1 MTTEAQ
7 TSGYDKE
14 KLLKSGVHFG
24 HPSKRWNARM
34 APFIYKKH
42 NKSHIIDIRQT
53 QERLK
58 TACDF
63 IERLAAKDGK
73 ILVVGTKRH
82 IKQTTTEEAERGEL
96 WYVTER
102 WLGGMLT
109 NFETIENRIKE
120 LIQLE
125 NDMEKGTIKMRTKK
139 EELRTKV
146 KINRLSKYFG
156 GVKEMDRLPDALII
170 VDTNEESLAVKEAII
185 KDVPCIAL
193 VDTDSDPTC
202 VQYPIPAND
211 DSIASVQTIL
221 RILVDAVLTGK
232 EKHRSAEQERLAA
245 ELEIEMRE
253 TAAREEMQRKAAEQQ
268 AELEKRK
275 AAEEK
280 AKPKTAAAEP
290 KAEATSTKPV
300 EAKAEEKAKPK
311 TATAEPKAE
320 ATSTKPAEAKAE
332 KKAKSKTAAPEPKA
346 EATSAESV
354 EVKTEE
360 KADEQPAPTADAK
373 KTDPTDGSES
383 SEPKAE

>member
-1 MTTEAQ
+1 
-7 TSGYDKE
+7 
-14 KLLKSGVHFG
+14 
-24 HPSKRWNARM
+24 
-34 APFIYKKH
+34 
-42 NKSHIIDIRQT
+42 
-53 QERLK
+53 
-58 TACDF
+58 
-63 IERLAAKDGK
+63 
-73 ILVVGTKRH
+73 
-82 IKQTTTEEAERGEL
+82 
-96 WYVTER
+96 
-102 WLGGMLT
+102 
-109 NFETIENRIKE
+109 
-120 LIQLE
+120 
-125 NDMEKGTIKMRTKK
+125 
-139 EELRTKV
+139 
-146 KINRLSKYFG
+146 
-156 GVKEMDRLPDALII
+156 MDRLPDALII

-311 TATAEPKAE
+311 VATAEPKTE
-320 ATSTKPAEAKAE
+320 ATSAEPVEAKAE

-346 EATSAESV
+346 KAEATSTESV
-354 EVKTEE
+354 EVKAEE

-373 KTDPTDGSES
+373 KTNPADESEN
-383 SEPKAE
+383 SETKAK

>member
-275 AAEEK
+275 AAEAKK
-280 AKPKTAAAEP
+280 AKTED
-290 KAEATSTKPV
+290 KAE
-300 EAKAEEKAKPK
+300 PK

-320 ATSTKPAEAKAE
+320 ATSAEPVEAKAE

-354 EVKTEE
+354 EVKAEE

-373 KTDPTDGSES
+373 KTDPADGPES

>member
-275 AAEEK
+275 AAEAKK
-280 AKPKTAAAEP
+280 AKTEG
-290 KAEATSTKPV
+290 KAE
-300 EAKAEEKAKPK
+300 PK

-320 ATSTKPAEAKAE
+320 ATSAEPVEAKAE

-346 EATSAESV
+346 EATSAKSKTAAPEPKAEATSTESV
-354 EVKTEE
+354 EVKAEE

-373 KTDPTDGSES
+373 KTDPADGPES
-383 SEPKAE
+383 SEPKAK